1 MDALQSLV
9 REELTRAAPPPGR
22 AMGQA
27 LANRIGGAAAV
38 LFYGSVLRTGDLDGV
53 MDFYVLTHG
62 PRPGWRGLAG
72 RVLWPDVSYH
82 ELELDGRVLR
92 AKVATMTL
100 TQFQSAVTGRRIDTT
115 IWTRFVQP
123 SALVWASAPD
133 TAQDVARAVGM
144 AACAATR
151 FAAAVGPPEGA
162 ALDYWRAL
170 FRQTYAA
177 EFRVEARGRENDIL
191 GVDPDRYA
199 RLLLAA
205 WRAQGLAFEER
216 PAQGAVRPVL
226 DGNERARIL
235 TAWRRR
241 RTLGKPLN
249 LARLA
254 KAAFTF
260 EGAARY
266 AAWKIERHT
275 GLRVPLTPWR
285 EKHPILASPGVFW
298 RLWKARRAQTAAG
311 GDQP

>member
-1 MDALQSLV
+1 MEALQTLV
-9 REELTRAAPPPGR
+9 GEDLARVAPPPGR
-22 AMGQA
+22 AMAQA
-27 LANRIGGAAAV
+27 LASRIGGAAAV

-82 ELELDGRVLR
+82 ELELDGRILR

-100 TQFQSAVTGRRIDTT
+100 AQFNSAVTGRRIDTT

-123 SALVWASAPD
+123 SALVWTSDAD
-133 TAQDVARAVGM
+133 TLRDISRAVAK
-144 AACAATR
+144 AACAAAR
-151 FAAAVGPPEGA
+151 FAAALGPSEGP

-191 GVDPDRYA
+191 GVDPGRYE

-205 WRAQGLAFEER
+205 WRAQGLAVDER
-216 PAQGAVRPVL
+216 PDQGAVRPALDEYERGRVL
-226 DGNERARIL
+226 R
-235 TAWRRR
+235 AWRLRR
-241 RTLGKPLN
+241 ALGKPLN

-298 RLWKARRAQTAAG
+298 RLWKARRAQTAGRDRA
-311 GDQP
+311 

>member
-1 MDALQSLV
+1 MDALQALV
-9 REELTRAAPPPGR
+9 HKDLARAAPLQGR

-82 ELELDGRVLR
+82 ELELDGYVLR

-115 IWTRFVQP
+115 VWTRFVQP
-123 SALVWASAPD
+123 SALVWTSGPD
-133 TAQDVARAVGM
+133 TAQDISWAISR
-144 AACAATR
+144 AACAATH
-151 FAAAVGPPEGA
+151 FAAALGPPEGA
-162 ALDYWRAL
+162 PLDYWRAL

-191 GVDPDRYA
+191 GIDPDRYE

-205 WRAQGLAFEER
+205 WRAQDLAFEEVR
-216 PAQGAVRPVL
+216 AQGAVRPVL
-226 DGNERARIL
+226 GGHERSRIL
-235 TAWRRR
+235 AAWRRR
-241 RTLGKPLN
+241 RALGKPLN

-298 RLWKARRAQTAAG
+298 RLWKARRAQTAG
-311 GDQP
+311 GD

>member
-1 MDALQSLV
+1 MEALQTLV
-9 REELTRAAPPPGR
+9 GEDLARAAPPPGR
-22 AMGQA
+22 AMAQA
-27 LANRIGGAAAV
+27 LASRIEGVAAV

-53 MDFYVLTHG
+53 VDFYVLTHG

-82 ELELDGRVLR
+82 ELELDGRILR

-100 TQFQSAVTGRRIDTT
+100 AQFRSAVTGRRIDTT

-123 SALVWASAPD
+123 SALVWASGAE
-133 TAQDVARAVGM
+133 TVREISRAVAT

-151 FAAAVGPPEGA
+151 FAAALGPPEGP

-191 GVDPDRYA
+191 SVDPDRYE

-205 WRAQGLAFEER
+205 WRAQDLAFEET
-216 PAQGAVRPVL
+216 AQGTVRPVL
-226 DGNERARIL
+226 GARERGRVLA
-235 TAWRRR
+235 AWRLRR
-241 RTLGKPLN
+241 ALGKPLN

-260 EGAARY
+260 EGGARY

-298 RLWKARRAQTAAG
+298 RLWKARRAQATGG
-311 GDQP
+311 GDS

>member
-1 MDALQSLV
+1 MDALLTLV
-9 REELTRAAPPPGR
+9 AEDLARPAPPPGR
-22 AMGQA
+22 SMAQA
-27 LANRIGGAAAV
+27 LATRFEGAAAI

-82 ELELDGRVLR
+82 ELEIEGRVLR

-100 TQFQSAVTGRRIDTT
+100 AQFQSAVTGRRIDTT

-123 SALVWASAPD
+123 AALVWSSGAETPRHIAE
-133 TAQDVARAVGM
+133 AVAT

-151 FAAAVGPPEGA
+151 FAAALGPLEGGP
-162 ALDYWRAL
+162 LDFWRAL
-170 FRQTYAA
+170 FQQTYAA

-191 GVDPDRYA
+191 GVDPGRYE
-199 RLLLAA
+199 RLLQAA
-205 WRAQGLAFEER
+205 WRAQGLRFEAG
-216 PAQGAVRPVL
+216 AQGAVRPVL
-226 DGNERARIL
+226 AADERGRIL
-235 TAWRRR
+235 AAWRRR
-241 RTLGKPLN
+241 RALGKPLN

-298 RLWKARRAQTAAG
+298 RLWKARRAQTASG
-311 GDQP
+311 G

>member
-1 MDALQSLV
+1 MMDALQTLV
-9 REELTRAAPPPGR
+9 AQDLTRAAPSPGLAMGR
-22 AMGQA
+22 A
-27 LANRIGGAAAV
+27 LASRFEGAAGV

-82 ELELDGRVLR
+82 ELVIDGRILR

-100 TQFQSAVTGRRIDTT
+100 AQFRSAVTGRRIDTT

-123 SALVWASAPD
+123 SALVWSSGADAAAD
-133 TAQDVARAVGM
+133 IARAVAT
-144 AACAATR
+144 AAGTATR
-151 FAAAVGPPEGA
+151 FAAALGPQEGE

-191 GVDPDRYA
+191 GADPDRYE

-205 WRAQGLAFEER
+205 WRAQGLTIEAT
-216 PAQGAVRPVL
+216 AQGTVRLVL
-226 DGNERARIL
+226 GGHERGRLLA
-235 TAWRRR
+235 AWRLR

-285 EKHPILASPGVFW
+285 ERHPILASPGVFW
-298 RLWKARRAQTAAG
+298 RLWKARRAQAAG
-311 GDQP
+311 GG

>member
-1 MDALQSLV
+1 MEALQTLV
-9 REELTRAAPPPGR
+9 GEDLARAAPPPGR
-22 AMGQA
+22 AMAQA
-27 LANRIGGAAAV
+27 LASRIEGVAAV

-53 MDFYVLTHG
+53 VDFYVLTHG

-82 ELELDGRVLR
+82 ELELDGRILR

-100 TQFQSAVTGRRIDTT
+100 AQFRSAVTGRRIDTT

-123 SALVWASAPD
+123 SALVWASDAD
-133 TAQDVARAVGM
+133 TLRDISRAVSE
-144 AACAATR
+144 AACAAAR
-151 FAAAVGPPEGA
+151 FAAALGPSEGP

-177 EFRVEARGRENDIL
+177 ELRVEARGRENDIL
-191 GVDPDRYA
+191 GVDPGRYE

-205 WRAQGLAFEER
+205 WRAQGLAFEET
-216 PAQGAVRPVL
+216 PGDGTVRPVL
-226 DGNERARIL
+226 DDHERGRIL
-235 TAWRRR
+235 AAWRLRR
-241 RTLGKPLN
+241 ALGKPLN

-285 EKHPILASPGVFW
+285 EKHPILASPEVFW
-298 RLWKARRAQTAAG
+298 RLWKARRAQTAGRDRA
-311 GDQP
+311 

>member
-1 MDALQSLV
+1 MATLQALVL
-9 REELTRAAPPPGR
+9 EDLMRAVPPPGR

-27 LANRIGGAAAV
+27 LANRIGSAAAV

-82 ELELDGRVLR
+82 ELELDGRILR

-100 TQFQSAVTGRRIDTT
+100 AQFNSAVTGRRIDTT

-123 SALVWASAPD
+123 SALVWTSSAD
-133 TAQDVARAVGM
+133 TAREISQAVAM

-151 FAAAVGPPEGA
+151 FAAAIGPPEGS

-191 GVDPDRYA
+191 SADPGRYE

-205 WRAQGLAFEER
+205 WRAQDLAYE
-216 PAQGAVRPVL
+216 AVGGQGAVRPLL
-226 DGNERARIL
+226 DGHQRSRIL
-235 TAWRRR
+235 AAWRRR

-285 EKHPILASPGVFW
+285 ERHPILASPGVFW
-298 RLWKARRAQTAAG
+298 RLWKARRAQMAAG
-311 GDQP
+311 RD

>member
-205 WRAQGLAFEER
+205 WR
-216 PAQGAVRPVL
+216 
-226 DGNERARIL
+226 
-235 TAWRRR
+235 RR